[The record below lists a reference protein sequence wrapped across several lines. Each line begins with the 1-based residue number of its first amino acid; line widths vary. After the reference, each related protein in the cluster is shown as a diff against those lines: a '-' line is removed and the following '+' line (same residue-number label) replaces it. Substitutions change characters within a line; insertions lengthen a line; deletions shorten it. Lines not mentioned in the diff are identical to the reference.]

1 MLWYASIEMS
11 QMARKIARYTM
22 QQSTIKLSLVAVYQI
37 KVGMYCTVACWGGTP
52 EKKNEGQ
59 LVEVGAAVVVVCNG
73 T

>member
-1 MLWYASIEMS
+1 
-11 QMARKIARYTM
+11 M